1 MFKEKEGGFLARTL
15 INAVAI
21 YITAGFIKG
30 VNISGFGACIVAS
43 VVLGIVNAVIR
54 PILVLF
60 SLPINILT
68 LGLFTFV
75 INGISL
81 LIVSMITSGFYI
93 SSLGSAIVASL
104 IISIV
109 SSVISLFIL

>member
-1 MFKEKEGGFLARTL
+1 MDNTKKGGFLARTL
-15 INAVAI
+15 INAVSI
-21 YITAGFIKG
+21 YITANFIKG
-30 VNISGFGACIVAS
+30 VDIRDFGAAIVAS
-43 VVLGIVNAVIR
+43 VVLGIVNAIIR
-54 PILVLF
+54 PLLILF

-81 LIVSMITSGFYI
+81 LIVSFITSGFFI

-109 SSVISLFIL
+109 SSIISFIVL